1 MTDSSNPMTGAPVN
15 TMLLRMAAPISLG
28 MLSTFLFQ
36 VVDTYFVGLL
46 GSAELAALA
55 FSSTVYL
62 VVVSVFLGL
71 SVGVSS
77 VIARVAGEGRM
88 EQAQGIAVVSL
99 GAVLILSALL
109 SLAGLTSMG
118 PMFHALGAND
128 DILPMVS
135 AYMGILY
142 VGFPFLM
149 LGIVGSGAVRAIG
162 ITKETEIVFALA
174 GVINLVFDWVLI
186 FGHGPFPELGLAGAA
201 YATVISIVF
210 IFVGVVA
217 IMFRHGLLGT
227 GHIMNGL
234 RSLADVLRFA
244 VPTISMQI
252 LVPATGMFTTFLLS
266 GYGSEAVAAFGVAS
280 RIEALALIGIFAV
293 SMSLT
298 PFVAQ
303 NFGAGE
309 HDRIDQAV
317 VFGGKASIYIGFALF
332 LLLAIFGPEIARVF
346 SDDPDVIRFVGLYFK
361 IVALSYGFQ
370 GIVNVTVAIF
380 NGLQMP
386 NTALRIMAVR
396 TFAIVVPLLLI
407 GSFLGVW
414 WLLVALTIGNSLAA
428 IYAGRVM
435 RKSQIIWNRPIAQA
449 SAVGGILNDIR
460 GVIGWGRRRS

>member
-1 MTDSSNPMTGAPVN
+1 
-15 TMLLRMAAPISLG
+15 
-28 MLSTFLFQ
+28 
-36 VVDTYFVGLL
+36 
-46 GSAELAALA
+46 
-55 FSSTVYL
+55 
-62 VVVSVFLGL
+62 
-71 SVGVSS
+71 
-77 VIARVAGEGRM
+77 
-88 EQAQGIAVVSL
+88 
-99 GAVLILSALL
+99 
-109 SLAGLTSMG
+109 
-118 PMFHALGAND
+118 
-128 DILPMVS
+128 
-135 AYMGILY
+135 
-142 VGFPFLM
+142 
-149 LGIVGSGAVRAIG
+149 
-162 ITKETEIVFALA
+162 
-174 GVINLVFDWVLI
+174 
-186 FGHGPFPELGLAGAA
+186 
-201 YATVISIVF
+201 
-210 IFVGVVA
+210 
-217 IMFRHGLLGT
+217 
-227 GHIMNGL
+227 
-234 RSLADVLRFA
+234 
-244 VPTISMQI
+244 
-252 LVPATGMFTTFLLS
+252 MFTTFLLS

-303 NFGAGE
+303 NFGVGE